1 MDNNDILKKVRY
13 ALDLKDSAMVKM
25 FKSGGVEMS
34 CLELAAAFGDEE
46 DPGYRKLSNE
56 ELLSFLDGLI
66 LDRRGDKNGK

>member
-34 CLELAAAFGDEE
+34 V
-46 DPGYRKLSNE
+46 SN
-56 ELLSFLDGLI
+56 LRGI
-66 LDRRGDKNGK
+66 RR